1 MWHSTPRYI
10 SYIIPFH
17 TINRFVA
24 HLQIFSTTPRRGDHV
39 DRASLGTLGF
49 SVCPAGREEL
59 AGALRAEHGGSAGGL
74 GDSTG
79 YGGSLA
85 PGFSAETLVFFWVK
99 NPWLIW
105 WRLEMLLGLGPGE
118 ELKLDRKSND
128 RTIVGANLR

>member
-1 MWHSTPRYI
+1 VAYNFVAYMWHSTPRYI
-10 SYIIPFH
+10 SSYIPFH

-24 HLQIFSTTPRRGDHV
+24 HLLIFSTTPATPRRGDLV

-85 PGFSAETLVFFWVK
+85 ALAPGFSAETLVFW
-99 NPWLIW
+99 
-105 WRLEMLLGLGPGE
+105 GE
-118 ELKLDRKSND
+118 ESLVLVE
-128 RTIVGANLR
+128 I